1 MEKHG
6 FRPFRRLV
14 FFPEKEKL
22 EVYKATQD
30 HIERTHKEREYY
42 NSQVSAAQSD
52 WSASEHGNSSP
63 TLGHYSYDFAQQ
75 VHFPFNA

>member
-1 MEKHG
+1 MAIQKAG
-6 FRPFRRLV
+6 F
-14 FFPEKEKL
+14 FFPEEEKL

-30 HIERTHKEREYY
+30 HIERARKEREYY

-63 TLGHYSYDFAQQ
+63 TLGH
-75 VHFPFNA
+75 